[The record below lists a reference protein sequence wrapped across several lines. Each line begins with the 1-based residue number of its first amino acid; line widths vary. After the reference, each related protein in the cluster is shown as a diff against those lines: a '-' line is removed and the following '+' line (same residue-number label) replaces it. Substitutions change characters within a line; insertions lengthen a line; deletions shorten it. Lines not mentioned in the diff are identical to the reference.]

1 MGRPKGSKNK
11 PKILKSP
18 FKKDGPLAD
27 DVPADPEGAP
37 SIAARIRYLAGRG
50 LNSNHIATLAGVKLE
65 DVSPGGDYWAEVEKG
80 VALAVL
86 AVTEKHYERVLSGKN
101 TQEVMFYLKSVGKF
115 AETAEGRK
123 KVAEETGTSDEN
135 VGIDIEFDDS
145 EYDPDAPGE
154 GEEDPDGGGMGEFEI

>member
-18 FKKDGPLAD
+18 FKKDGPTLD
-27 DVPADPEGAP
+27 DAPPEDGGL
-37 SIAARIRYLAGRG
+37 AARIRYLAGRG
-50 LNSNHIATLAGVKLE
+50 LTSNHIATLAGVPLE
-65 DVSPGGDYWAEVEKG
+65 DVSLGGDYWPEVEKG
-80 VALAVL
+80 IALAVL
-86 AVTEKHYERVLSGKN
+86 AVTEKHYERVLAGKN

-123 KVAEETGTSDEN
+123 KVAAENGASDDLM
-135 VGIDIEFDDS
+135 GIDVEFDDS

-154 GEEDPDGGGMGEFEI
+154 GEDEEIEGDDGLGEFEI